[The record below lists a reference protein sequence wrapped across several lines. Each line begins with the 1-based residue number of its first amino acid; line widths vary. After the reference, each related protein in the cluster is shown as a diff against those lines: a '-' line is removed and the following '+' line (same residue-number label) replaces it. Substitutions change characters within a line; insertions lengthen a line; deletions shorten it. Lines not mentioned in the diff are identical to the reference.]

1 PYHLVGFGSGGAVAT
16 FYASHFATPSPRSLL
31 LLNSFSYVD
40 AYLAGVLHD
49 CMNVFNCA
57 PESRP
62 DLPVYF
68 HARFLFSPAY
78 LGQAR
83 CVSTPLAL
91 NIYTAVHNPISVK
104 GRLQLCK
111 GALAHV
117 DTRPVLSEIDI
128 PVVCIQ
134 STQNNFVKPL
144 HTDPYVSRRGG
155 EVRSIHKALQDPSKT
170 CVVWMNA
177 GHELFQEARI
187 QTTTLLEQAISGYHE
202 GNDIVYA
209 MSHPEASKS
218 RRSTATRGSA
228 AAAGG
233 GGASGN
239 GIGGGDTFEDS
250 FIDNVLG
257 TMSDMQSE

>member
-1 PYHLVGFGSGGAVAT
+1 
-16 FYASHFATPSPRSLL
+16 
-31 LLNSFSYVD
+31 
-40 AYLAGVLHD
+40 
-49 CMNVFNCA
+49 
-57 PESRP
+57 
-62 DLPVYF
+62 
-68 HARFLFSPAY
+68 ARFRTAGLYADFSS
-78 LGQAR
+78 Q
-83 CVSTPLAL
+83 VSTPLAL

-117 DTRPVLSEIDI
+117 DTRPVLSEIAI

-202 GNDIVYA
+202 GND
-209 MSHPEASKS
+209 
-218 RRSTATRGSA
+218 
-228 AAAGG
+228 
-233 GGASGN
+233 
-239 GIGGGDTFEDS
+239 
-250 FIDNVLG
+250 
-257 TMSDMQSE
+257 